1 MHMHMHMRR
10 YLGAFAYILMDSVE
24 PTDKCFEVEVL
35 SKVVVDLSGVSAS
48 TSVSVVVVVRMN
60 TQCD

>member
-1 MHMHMHMRR
+1 
-10 YLGAFAYILMDSVE
+10 MDSVE
-24 PTDKCFEVEVL
+24 TTDKCFEVEVL
-35 SKVVVDLSGVSAS
+35 STVVMDLSGVSAS